1 MLQVLLEQLG
11 SCLEG
16 RFRNLFVVVVS
27 LARLS
32 AASGETLATSRGG
45 QALCCATFDGIR
57 VPKQSQTRTRL
68 LLNAPSSRS
77 HPRSC

>member
-1 MLQVLLEQLG
+1 VLQVLLEQLG

-16 RFRNLFVVVVS
+16 RFRFFVVVVS